1 MEVLSEN
8 KLYVIR
14 NALSQET
21 CEQLKIEYMMIKDV
35 VEYSSQGPTSDP
47 IMPVPLQC
55 IRQYVLKQWVKQS
68 NRW

>member
-35 VEYSSQGPTSDP
+35 VEYSSQDLLAT
-47 IMPVPLQC
+47 L
-55 IRQYVLKQWVKQS
+55 
-68 NRW
+68 